1 MSRLSSKLR
10 VAALMFAIPVGLA
23 PLGLMLAPRPA
34 AAANFKWANDGDVN
48 AMDPYTRNETF
59 QLSFTA
65 NINEPLIRRNRT
77 LGLEPALAVSWE
89 QTGPTVWRFH
99 LRPGVKWQDGSAFTA
114 ADVVFSAD
122 RVRGATSVLR
132 SVLAGVK
139 SVRQVDDLTVDFET
153 TAVDPIFPQEI
164 TTWEMMS
171 KAWCEKNNAVEPI
184 NLAAA
189 KGAENFAIRHAMGTG
204 PFVLG
209 VREPDRRTT
218 LDVNPNWWDKPEHN
232 LTHVEFNVIANA
244 ATRTAAL
251 LSGDVD
257 MIYTVPPQDEERIK
271 SAPGIRLIT
280 GPELRT
286 IFLGMDQWRDE
297 LLRSNIK
304 GKNPLKDQRVRMA
317 FALAIDE
324 SAIAARVMRG
334 QAHPTWLMWG
344 PGVNGYDAAIDT
356 RPKADPIRAK
366 QLLAEAGY
374 PDGFSMSMDCPNDRY
389 VNDEAICTAIVAM
402 LARIGVKVD
411 LTAQTKT
418 RFFNKIAAPAYDTD
432 FYLLGWTPN
441 TYDAQNVLYNLV
453 ATRKVPQGEV
463 NYGGY
468 SNPEVDALTI
478 RIAGE
483 TDPTKRNAMIADA
496 AKIVQRD
503 VAYIPLHQQ
512 VLAWAA
518 RSNIDLVQPADN
530 YFPLRFVRVK

>member
-1 MSRLSSKLR
+1 MMRYGTWLR
-10 VAALMFAIPVGLA
+10 ATVFFFAIQGGAAVMPHH
-23 PLGLMLAPRPA
+23 A
-34 AAANFKWANDGDVN
+34 AAADFKWANDGDVG

-65 NINEPLIRRNRT
+65 NINEPLIRRNAK
-77 LGLEPALAVSWE
+77 LGLDPALAVSWA
-89 QTGPTVWRFH
+89 QTSPTVWRFH
-99 LRPGVKWQDGSAFTA
+99 LRPGVKWQDGTAFTA

-122 RVRGATSVLR
+122 RVRAPTSVLR
-132 SVLAGVK
+132 SVLATIK

-153 TAVDPIFPQEI
+153 TEPDPIFPQEI
-164 TTWEMMS
+164 TTWEIMS
-171 KAWCEKNNAVEPI
+171 KDWCEKHDAVTPI
-184 NLAAA
+184 NLATA
-189 KGAENFAIRHAMGTG
+189 GGQENYAIRHAMGTG
-204 PFVLG
+204 PFRLG

-218 LDVNPNWWDKPEHN
+218 LDVNPGWWDKPQHN
-232 LTHVEFNVIANA
+232 LTHVEFDVISNA

-257 MIYTVPPQDEERIK
+257 MIYTVPPQDEDRIR
-271 SAPGIRLIT
+271 SAPGMKLIT

-286 IFLGMDQWRDE
+286 IFLGMDQWRDQ

-304 GKNPLKDQRVRMA
+304 GKNPLKDKRVRMA

-324 SAIAARVMRG
+324 PAIAARVMRG
-334 QAHPTWLMWG
+334 QAHPTWEMWG
-344 PGVNGYDAAIDT
+344 PGVNGYNAALDV

-389 VNDEAICTAIVAM
+389 VDDEQICTAIVAM

-411 LTAQTKT
+411 LTAQTKA

-441 TYDAQNVLYNLV
+441 TYDAENVLYNLI
-453 ATRKVPQGEV
+453 ASRNLPQGEV

-468 SNPEVDALTI
+468 SNPKIDALTAK
-478 RIAGE
+478 IAVE
-483 TDPTKRNAMIADA
+483 TDPAKRDAMINDT
-496 AKIVQRD
+496 IRILQQD
-503 VAYIPLHQQ
+503 VGYIPLHQQ
-512 VLAWAA
+512 VIAWAA
-518 RSNIDLVQPADN
+518 RSNIQLVQLADD